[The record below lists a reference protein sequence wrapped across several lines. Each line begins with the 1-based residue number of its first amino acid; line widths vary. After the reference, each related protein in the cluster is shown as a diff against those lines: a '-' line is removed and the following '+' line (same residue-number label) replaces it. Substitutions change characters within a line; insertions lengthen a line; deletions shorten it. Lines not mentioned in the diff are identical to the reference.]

1 MFWLIFL
8 VNFLNVYGQYHGKK
22 FECSPIIIPMCL
34 DIPYNTTRMPN
45 LLQHGTQEE
54 AAITAHEF
62 KPLVNIKCSPYV
74 RFFICSVFAPMCTEK
89 VPYGLT
95 SCRSVCTAVKE
106 GCLPV
111 LENLN
116 FTWPQ
121 FLVCES
127 FPEEGLCMTPPE
139 LKHHIAGSSSK
150 DVQKIPTFLH
160 TPNSLTPLWGSKSDP
175 KSILESEGV
184 GLGGNLC
191 PGSRIWIQTEE
202 QDGFC
207 VPLCEKDF
215 LYTTKNKKV
224 AVAWASSW
232 AFLSL
237 LSSGFSLLTFCL
249 NKKRFDYPE
258 RPVICL
264 ALSYFFYSLPFFLR
278 VMLSTEYLSCEIDP
292 ATGKSHLASSG
303 ISSSGCII
311 TFLLQYYF
319 GFASYLWWTILT
331 FCWFMTACKRWV
343 SEGLKHYA
351 SYFHGIAWGVPAVA
365 AIIVIALKQVNGEE
379 LLGMCYV
386 GTFKSDAQLYLVI
399 LPHAF
404 LIFIGTI
411 FIILGFVSL
420 FRIRNDF
427 KKEFLRNQCS
437 VSSQSTSLTT
447 LPPSSSPSNI
457 PHSISS
463 VRLANHVTKL
473 ERLMIRLGFFS
484 VLSTVPAIFVV
495 VCRIHFYLNYE
506 SWSNEAAKAATS
518 CEPGWNTQRCGPR
531 MSYPPVEVE
540 LLKIFMSLIIG
551 VTSGIWVWSPKSIIL
566 WKHFFIR
573 CLRLRQR
580 KDIVK
585 SDVNLRKTS
594 SPCSNTARSSPPG
607 YLGTQDCR
615 SPFVS
620 PVYIPHQSNPSSRM
634 HLFVNH
640 PSMREKSHKT
650 ESDFS
655 TSFV

>member
-1 MFWLIFL
+1 
-8 VNFLNVYGQYHGKK
+8 
-22 FECSPIIIPMCL
+22 
-34 DIPYNTTRMPN
+34 
-45 LLQHGTQEE
+45 
-54 AAITAHEF
+54 
-62 KPLVNIKCSPYV
+62 
-74 RFFICSVFAPMCTEK
+74 
-89 VPYGLT
+89 
-95 SCRSVCTAVKE
+95 
-106 GCLPV
+106 
-111 LENLN
+111 
-116 FTWPQ
+116 
-121 FLVCES
+121 
-127 FPEEGLCMTPPE
+127 
-139 LKHHIAGSSSK
+139 
-150 DVQKIPTFLH
+150 
-160 TPNSLTPLWGSKSDP
+160 
-175 KSILESEGV
+175 
-184 GLGGNLC
+184 
-191 PGSRIWIQTEE
+191 
-202 QDGFC
+202 
-207 VPLCEKDF
+207 
-215 LYTTKNKKV
+215 
-224 AVAWASSW
+224 
-232 AFLSL
+232 
-237 LSSGFSLLTFCL
+237 
-249 NKKRFDYPE
+249 
-258 RPVICL
+258 
-264 ALSYFFYSLPFFLR
+264 
-278 VMLSTEYLSCEIDP
+278 
-292 ATGKSHLASSG
+292 
-303 ISSSGCII
+303 
-311 TFLLQYYF
+311 
-319 GFASYLWWTILT
+319 
-331 FCWFMTACKRWV
+331 MTACKRWV

-365 AIIVIALKQVNGEE
+365 AIIVIALKADF
-379 LLGMCYV
+379 Y
-386 GTFKSDAQLYLVI
+386 
-399 LPHAF
+399 
-404 LIFIGTI
+404 IFI
-411 FIILGFVSL
+411 LNS
-420 FRIRNDF
+420 
-427 KKEFLRNQCS
+427 CHH
-437 VSSQSTSLTT
+437 QSTSLTT

-495 VCRIHFYLNYE
+495 

-634 HLFVNH
+634 HLFVNR
-640 PSMREKSHKT
+640 PNMREKSHKT